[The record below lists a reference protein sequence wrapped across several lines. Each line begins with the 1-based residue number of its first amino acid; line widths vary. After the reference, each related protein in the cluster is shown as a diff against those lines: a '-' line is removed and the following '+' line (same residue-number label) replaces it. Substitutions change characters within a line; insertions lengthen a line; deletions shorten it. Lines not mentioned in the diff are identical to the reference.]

1 MTEEAFPRPRSR
13 KAVWKFIAVFLVV
26 FFVLAVLL
34 YAIDFVPE
42 APGTKSAVYESGAPV
57 AEASDTREYPAE
69 IPTRIVAPSVGID
82 TPIVNPVSSDINV
95 LNDALMN
102 GAVRYPESALL
113 GEDARMYIFGH
124 QSHLPVVHNQA
135 FKAFAGLQNLKS
147 GDEVVVYSKDAAYH
161 YRVVTVSHTTADSGE
176 VELGAGDRTLTLST
190 CDSFGTK
197 SDRIIV
203 TASFVSRNVLT
214 NSNS

>member
-1 MTEEAFPRPRSR
+1 MTEESFPRTSSR
-13 KAVWKFIAVFLVV
+13 KTAWKFVAVFLVV
-26 FFVLAVLL
+26 FFLFAVLL

-42 APGTKSAVYESGAPV
+42 APGSKAAAAQNTTPV

-69 IPTRIVAPSVGID
+69 LPVRIVAPSVGID
-82 TPIVNPVSSDINV
+82 TPVVNPVSTDVNV
-95 LNDALMN
+95 LNDALMS
-102 GAVRYPESALL
+102 GATRYPQSALL

-135 FKAFAGLQNLKS
+135 FKAFANLQNLKA
-147 GDEVVVYSKDAAYH
+147 GDDIIVYSDTAAYH
-161 YRVVTVSHTTADSGE
+161 YRVSTVTHTTADAGE

-203 TASFVSRNVLT
+203 TASFVSRNLLT
-214 NSNS
+214 NVNS